1 MIIWFDRGF
10 HMHVDKSAG
19 VDNNFALSKYK
30 EGDSD
35 VIFKGNAVVSGK
47 TLLFTHCQVT
57 DYADYAMGTCYHSN
71 GARRKYFFKNYMIPV
86 ENAIREHLKGTR
98 GYSGK
103 ITLRFRVGESTLEP
117 FYVNS
122 YAITGNDSAS
132 STGFARYVVVSKDIQ

>member
-1 MIIWFDRGF
+1 
-10 HMHVDKSAG
+10 MHVDKNAS

-57 DYADYAMGTCYHSN
+57 DYADCTMGTCYYSN
-71 GARRKYFFKNYMIPV
+71 GARRKYFFKHYMTPV
-86 ENAIREHLKGTR
+86 ENAIRGHLRGTR

-103 ITLRFRVGESTLEP
+103 ITLRFRVGKTTLDP
-117 FYVNS
+117 FYINQYTV
-122 YAITGNDSAS
+122 TGEDSAS
-132 STGFARYVVVSKDIQ
+132 STRFVKYVVVSKDIQ